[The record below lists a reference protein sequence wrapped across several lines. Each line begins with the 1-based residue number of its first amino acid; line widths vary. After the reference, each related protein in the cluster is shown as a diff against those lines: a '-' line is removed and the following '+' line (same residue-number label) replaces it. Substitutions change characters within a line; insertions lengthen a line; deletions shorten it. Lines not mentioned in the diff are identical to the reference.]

1 MEGYIKAN
9 LSEAIEVYQKVLN
22 SSEINSKLSLAIET
36 FVECYQ
42 NNHKVFSCG
51 NGGSMC
57 DSMHFAEELTGRFS
71 KDRAPLPAMALND
84 PSYLTCVINDYGPDV
99 IFSRMIEA
107 WGSKGDVLL
116 AISTSGNSKN
126 VIEAVKMAQVRGLK
140 TVALL
145 GKEGGQLKDMVDV
158 SIIVPSKITHR
169 IQEIHIHFIHT
180 FIEGIER
187 AIFPKNY

>member
-1 MEGYIKAN
+1 MKQYLEAN
-9 LSEAIEVYQKVLN
+9 LKEAIDLYQKVLN
-22 SSEINSKLSLAIET
+22 SSELNTKVNLAINT
-36 FVECYQ
+36 FVECF
-42 NNHKVFSCG
+42 NNKHKIFSCG

-57 DSMHFAEELTGRFS
+57 DSMHFAEELTGRFC

-84 PSYLTCVINDYGPDV
+84 PSYMTCVINDYGPDI

-107 WGSKGDVLL
+107 WGSEGDVLL

-126 VIEAVKMAQVRGLK
+126 IIEAAKMAKSKGLI
-140 TVALL
+140 TVGLL
-145 GKEGGQLKDMVDV
+145 GKEGGQLKSMIDV
-158 SIIVPSKITHR
+158 PIIIPSSVTSR

-187 AIFPKNY
+187 ALFPKNY